1 MMCSLQEGYFC
12 IMKTV
17 TWLILILGLFIPP
30 VFGQGELEKLPP
42 TVNTD
47 AYDESSAVI
56 SKNGT
61 RIFFTRTASPDFDPT
76 LMDENGQLT
85 SNKEDPLYLQR
96 LSQVYSEIAGT
107 TIQDPSTS
115 AYNQDIWIASIAN
128 DTVTSSFHPGYPLN
142 NALTNS
148 LVSNGMTT
156 DEYVI
161 INQFFEDGSMYAGF
175 SRIKISEDGSH
186 SFPQPMHIYGFNV
199 NSSDVNLT
207 MSPFGLVLIL
217 SMDRADSKGQKDLFV
232 SFYDRENVWSPPINM
247 GDQLNTEFEE
257 TTPHISPNKRFL
269 YFSSNRPGGVGGNDI
284 YYSERLDHTW
294 LNWSAPVLLK
304 GEANSVFDDS
314 QPFFDPS
321 NHFMYFTS
329 KRDGSSDIF
338 RIRLIPKPRL
348 QKPIFIRGKIVNAN
362 TGKPI
367 RSELFWGQQ
376 SSKNFLEYINTY
388 NGEFEATLTEY
399 EPYKFQPRK
408 IGYTAQQ
415 ILVDPRMIEKLGEDT
430 VDIVLYIVP
439 KQMDSTITAET
450 NQKQQSGIPNKYSSA
465 GSDSSTIA
473 SNLYFYNIQFVK
485 ASAEILTKSVKALEE
500 LLSLMQSHPTLDIM
514 IEGHTDN
521 VGDEVALIDLSEQR
535 ASVVRD
541 YLVRNGIS
549 KERIKISGFGATRP
563 INENTTESGR
573 EKNRRVEIKII
584 KL

>member
-1 MMCSLQEGYFC
+1 MMCSLPEAYFC
-12 IMKTV
+12 NMQRV
-17 TWLILILGLFIPP
+17 AWVILMIGLFTPP
-30 VFGQGELEKLPP
+30 VIGQGELEKLPP

-61 RIFFTRTASPDFDPT
+61 RLFFTRTASPDFDPT
-76 LMDENGQLT
+76 LMDESGQLT

-107 TIQDPSTS
+107 TILDPSAS
-115 AYNQDIWIASIAN
+115 AYNQDIWIASILN
-128 DTVTSSFHPGYPLN
+128 DTVISSFHPGYPLN

-148 LVSNGMTT
+148 LVSTGMTM

-175 SRIKISEDGSH
+175 SRLKISDDGSH
-186 SFPQPMHIYGFNV
+186 SFPQPMHIYEFNV

-217 SMDRADSKGQKDLFV
+217 SMDRSDSKGHKDLFV
-232 SFYDRENVWSPPINM
+232 SFYVRENVWSPPINM
-247 GDQLNTEFEE
+247 GDLINTEFEE

-294 LNWSAPVLLK
+294 LNWSTPILLK

-314 QPFFDPS
+314 QPFFAPD

-338 RIRLIPKPRL
+338 RIRLVPKPRL
-348 QKPIFIRGKIVNAN
+348 QKPIFIRGTIVNAN

-367 RSELFWGQQ
+367 RSELLWGPQ
-376 SSKNFLEYINTY
+376 SSLSFLEYINTY

-408 IGYTAQQ
+408 TNHTAQQ
-415 ILVDPRMIEKLGEDT
+415 ILIDPRMIEKLGKDT
-430 VDIVLYIVP
+430 VDVVLYIVP
-439 KQMDSTITAET
+439 KGMESMIVAET
-450 NQKQQSGIPNKYSSA
+450 SQKQETGIPNKYSSA
-465 GSDSSTIA
+465 VMDSSTIA

-500 LLSLMQSHPTLDIM
+500 LLDLMQSHPTLEIM

-521 VGDEVALIDLSEQR
+521 VGDEVALINLSEQR

-541 YLVRNGIS
+541 YLVRHGIGI
-549 KERIKISGFGATRP
+549 ERVKISGFGATRP

-584 KL
+584 KQ